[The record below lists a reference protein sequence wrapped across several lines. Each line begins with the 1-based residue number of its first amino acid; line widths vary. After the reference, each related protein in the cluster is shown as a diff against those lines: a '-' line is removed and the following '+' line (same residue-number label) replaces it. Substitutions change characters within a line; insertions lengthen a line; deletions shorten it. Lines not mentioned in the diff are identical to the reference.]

1 MTQETLEEAAEYHW
15 KMQYIM
21 ALDEST
27 KPYIIQDFISGAKW
41 QAKRMYSEE
50 EVKNML
56 VDVSN
61 FINTK
66 ELKDI
71 SDVDFN
77 KWIYKRDYFIN
88 FLFDF
93 DMPTDTANEYINSL
107 KQQP

>member
-1 MTQETLEEAAEYHW
+1 MKQKE
-15 KMQYIM
+15 K
-21 ALDEST
+21 
-27 KPYIIQDFISGAKW
+27 K
-41 QAKRMYSEE
+41 MYSEE

-77 KWIYKRDYFIN
+77 KWIYKRDWFIN

-93 DMPTDTANEYINSL
+93 DKEYDEEVHD
-107 KQQP
+107 

>member
-1 MTQETLEEAAEYHW
+1 MTQETLEEATILAWDLYEHTEGHLY
-15 KMQYIM
+15 
-21 ALDEST
+21 ST
-27 KPYIIQDFISGAKW
+27 TFKNAFKLGANW
-41 QAKRMYSEE
+41 QAERMYSEE